1 MEQGLQEG
9 RPLPL
14 KVQRRESLLKARSRV
29 HAKPIAAIKLTH
41 KKPLVAEATQFERHT
56 AQVDQTTL
64 ADCAIAKLPDVE
76 GR

>member
-1 MEQGLQEG
+1 ML
-9 RPLPL
+9 
-14 KVQRRESLLKARSRV
+14 ESST
-29 HAKPIAAIKLTH
+29 KPVATIKLTH